1 VAHES
6 TFADHPLFLLFTSPT
21 RLAMRALS
29 LAELLLLELA
39 KPSEL
44 PLRRRIYEAV
54 RDAIT
59 EGVLPP
65 GARLP
70 SSRDLARDLDMSRN
84 TVVSAIDD
92 LLAEGYT
99 EARIG
104 SGTYVAREFPERQTR
119 FAERVARSAAP
130 AIAGPNGDAGRTL
143 SARGTRLTELSGYDH
158 LEVQPFSPGV
168 VDYDSLPLRQLN
180 QIFRKFLSRA
190 RPELLDCGEPGGFQ
204 PLREAIARYL
214 KVSRSVNVT
223 ADQVLITTSTQQ
235 SLDLC
240 AHLLADAGDTVWL
253 EDPCYWGAQRA
264 MDAAGLKLH
273 AVPVDDDGI
282 APSEEDWKAKPRLI
296 YVTPSNQYPTGA
308 VLSLERRR
316 RLLDFAA
323 EVDAF
328 ILEDDYDSEFR
339 YQGRPLPSLQGM
351 DMHQRVLY
359 LGTFSKVMFQGLRLA
374 YLVVPSDLLARFRIG
389 LYDLYRPGQLAMQAA
404 VAEFIEQGL
413 FEANVRRMR
422 VVYGERRAL
431 LRETLTRHLSPDIEL
446 SGSNAGMTMV
456 IYLPPGSDDRA
467 LAAAALRAQLT
478 VRALADYYV
487 GRRHR
492 PGLVVGFAYV
502 ATADIGPW
510 AEALAQLIEGYLS
523 ARPSSQL
530 IPEAVVPG
538 ARGKQAAP

>member
-1 VAHES
+1 
-6 TFADHPLFLLFTSPT
+6 
-21 RLAMRALS
+21 MRALS
-29 LAELLLLELA
+29 LAELLLIELA
-39 KPSEL
+39 KSSEL

-54 RDAIT
+54 RDAIV

-70 SSRDLARDLDMSRN
+70 SSRDLARDLAMSRN

-92 LLAEGYT
+92 LLAEGYA

-119 FAERVARSAAP
+119 FAERVARSAVPAMAP
-130 AIAGPNGDAGRTL
+130 QLGELRPL
-143 SARGTRLTELSGYDH
+143 SARGTKLTALSGFDH
-158 LEVQPFSPGV
+158 LEVQPFSPGE

-180 QIFRKFLSRA
+180 QILKKYLSHT
-190 RPELLDCGEPGGFQ
+190 RPDLLDCGEPGGYQ

-223 ADQVLITTSTQQ
+223 AEQVLITSSTQQ

-240 AHLLADAGDTVWL
+240 AHLLADVGDTVWL

-273 AVPVDDDGI
+273 PVAVDDDGI
-282 APSEEDWKAKPRLI
+282 APTAADWSSPPKLI
-296 YVTPSNQYPTGA
+296 YVTPSNQYPSGA

-316 RLLDFAA
+316 NLLDFAA
-323 EVDAF
+323 ESGAW
-328 ILEDDYDSEFR
+328 IIEDDYDSEFR
-339 YQGRPLPSLQGM
+339 YEGRPLPCLQGM

-374 YLVVPSDLLARFRIG
+374 YLVVPTDLIERFKVG
-389 LYDLYRPGQLAMQAA
+389 LYDLYRPGQLAMQAT
-404 VAEFIEQGL
+404 VAEFLDSGL
-413 FEANVRRMR
+413 FEANIRRMR
-422 VVYGERRAL
+422 VTYGERRAL
-431 LRETLTRHLSPDIEL
+431 LRSTLAEHLGSDIEL
-446 SGSNAGMTMV
+446 SRSNAGMTLV
-456 IYLPPGSDDRA
+456 IYLPPGTDDRA
-467 LAAAALRAQLT
+467 LAQAATHAQMT
-478 VRALADYYV
+478 VRALSNYYV

-502 ATADIGPW
+502 TTPDISPW
-510 AEALAQLIEGYLS
+510 AEALAQHISHFLT
-523 ARPSSQL
+523 ARLLAKLVADS
-530 IPEAVVPG
+530 EVPG
-538 ARGKQAAP
+538 SHRRQAAP

>member
-1 VAHES
+1 
-6 TFADHPLFLLFTSPT
+6 
-21 RLAMRALS
+21 MRALS

-39 KPSEL
+39 KSSEL

-54 RDAIT
+54 RDAIID
-59 EGVLPP
+59 GVLPP

-70 SSRDLARDLDMSRN
+70 SSRDLARDLAMSRN

-119 FAERVARSAAP
+119 FAERVARSAAS
-130 AIAGPNGDAGRTL
+130 AISAKTSPVRPL
-143 SARGTRLTELSGYDH
+143 SRRGTRLTDVSGYDH
-158 LEVQPFSPGV
+158 LEVQPFSPGT

-180 QIFRKFLSRA
+180 QIFRKYLSRA
-190 RPELLDCGEPGGFQ
+190 RPELLDCGEPGGYL

-214 KVSRSVNVT
+214 KMSRSVNVT
-223 ADQVLITTSTQQ
+223 ADQVLITSSTQQ

-240 AHLLADAGDTVWL
+240 AHLLADVGDVVWL

-264 MDAAGLKLH
+264 MDAAGLELR
-273 AVPVDDDGI
+273 AVPVDADGM
-282 APSEEDWKAKPRLI
+282 APGTTDWQDHPRLI

-308 VLSLERRR
+308 VLSLERRS

-323 EVDAF
+323 QCDAY

-359 LGTFSKVMFQGLRLA
+359 LGTFSKVLFQGLRLA
-374 YLVVPSDLLARFRIG
+374 YLVVPQDLLSRFKVG
-389 LYDLYRPGQLAMQAA
+389 LYDLYRPGQLAMQAS
-404 VAEFIEQGL
+404 VAEFITQGL

-422 VVYGERRAL
+422 VVYGERRAI
-431 LRETLTRHLSPDIEL
+431 LRATLERHLGTEVEL
-446 SGSNAGMTMV
+446 SRSNAGMTMV
-456 IYLPPGSDDRA
+456 IYLPAGSDDRA
-467 LAAAALRAQLT
+467 LAAAALRSGIT
-478 VRALADYYV
+478 VRALADYFL
-487 GRRHR
+487 GKRHR

-502 ATADIGPW
+502 PSVDIAPW
-510 AEALAQLIEGYLS
+510 AEAL
-523 ARPSSQL
+523 SQL
-530 IPEAVVPG
+530 ISEYLAQNALPQLVPEAIQPG
-538 ARGKQAAP
+538 AHRQEPASKPAT